1 MLTILY
7 VRIGDQKR
15 ARIFGGNSKTR
26 PKEVEEIPTIDRM
39 DGTVNITEGGVDRLL
54 NDGSRIWVSIGGW
67 GADKRAGRVIR
78 KVKNGWT
85 DAFRAGEHAFFREN
99 AFRRVHN

>member
-39 DGTVNITEGGVDRLL
+39 DGTVNITEG
-54 NDGSRIWVSIGGW
+54 
-67 GADKRAGRVIR
+67 
-78 KVKNGWT
+78 
-85 DAFRAGEHAFFREN
+85 
-99 AFRRVHN
+99 